1 MTDKMEKQKEDKIIV
16 PLHPSVGQIYASFWD
31 IKNFLLAYHWVIVNS
46 SEASVG
52 LSNDHFF
59 LCYDKDKKVCIV
71 INIAKDNRKFIITN
85 VRTVS
90 YERFLKKAQ
99 LELTR
104 KAMMK
109 EMGGENVVR

>member
-1 MTDKMEKQKEDKIIV
+1 MEKLREEKIIV

-46 SEASVG
+46 SEASIG
-52 LSNDHFF
+52 LSSDHFF
-59 LCYDKDKKVCIV
+59 VCYDKDKKVCIV
-71 INIAKDNRKFIITN
+71 INIVKDNRKFIITN

-99 LELTR
+99 LEQSR
-104 KAMMK
+104 KAMTG
-109 EMGGENVVR
+109 GGEHVVVQ